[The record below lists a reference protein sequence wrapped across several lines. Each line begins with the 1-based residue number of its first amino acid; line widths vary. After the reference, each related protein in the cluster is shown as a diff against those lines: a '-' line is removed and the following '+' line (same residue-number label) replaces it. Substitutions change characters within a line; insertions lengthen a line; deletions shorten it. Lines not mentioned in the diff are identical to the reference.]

1 MKINHD
7 LLLILFRCKACGYP
21 AAAGV
26 LYQGRAQ
33 VSEFVTKTF
42 DPICLNCGMHG
53 KRAGAEMES
62 HAWAAWTSESDLE
75 NKREEPQS
83 HEDRE
88 AQKLVTRI
96 EKTLASEEADREA
109 ETKRTLDDYGKKV
122 GS

>member
-7 LLLILFRCKACGYP
+7 LLLALFRCGACGYP

-26 LYQGRAQ
+26 LYQGRAH

-42 DPICLNCGMHG
+42 DPICLNCGTQG
-53 KRAGAEMES
+53 RRAGAEMES
-62 HAWAAWTSESDLE
+62 HAWAAWTSETDME
-75 NKREEPQS
+75 NKREDPQS
-83 HEDRE
+83 HEDHE
-88 AQKLVTRI
+88 AQTLVKRI
-96 EKTLASEEADREA
+96 EKTQASQEGARQA